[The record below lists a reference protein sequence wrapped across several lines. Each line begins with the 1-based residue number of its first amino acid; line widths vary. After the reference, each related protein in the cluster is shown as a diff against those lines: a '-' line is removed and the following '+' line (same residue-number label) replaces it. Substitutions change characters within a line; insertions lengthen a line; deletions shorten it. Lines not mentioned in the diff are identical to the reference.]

1 MQIGFLRSLLFGR
14 YGALW
19 VQLVTELGLEPVFA
33 QEADTLAALQIS
45 GLVEIPSI
53 SFQVAAAEAK
63 ALSDC
68 ALLIVPDLNPNA
80 DVPRGGGADPWIANF
95 SEMLATSVAGLPPI
109 ADVPVAAD
117 VTTVEARATELLLT
131 LSRDPARSRRA
142 WERHSHLAG
151 TPRHATPRFQRI
163 PGETKTIAVVGQPW
177 LFKEGILAALRS
189 SLGDEVH
196 LLLQTGLEP
205 QTLREEGWRAEAR
218 LVPTDAECLGASRYF
233 ARRAVVDSLIVL
245 ADKRSGADNWLLS
258 QIKKLSHKPVQA
270 VYLQDLITADSF
282 DSLLD
287 V

>member
-19 VQLVTELGLEPVFA
+19 VQLVTDLGLEPVFA
-33 QEADTLAALQIS
+33 QETDTLAALQTS
-45 GLVEIPSI
+45 GLAEIPSI

-68 ALLIVPDLNPNA
+68 ALLIVPDLNLNA

-109 ADVPVAAD
+109 AGVPVTAD
-117 VTTVEARATELLLT
+117 VATVEARATELLLT
-131 LSRDPARSRRA
+131 LSRDPARARRA

-151 TPRHATPRFQRI
+151 TPRYAAPRQRI

-189 SLGDEVH
+189 HLGDEVH
-196 LLLQTGLEP
+196 LLLQNELEP
-205 QTLREEGWRAEAR
+205 QILREEGWRAETR

-287 V
+287 I